1 MQIISSVRARC
12 ISIAKKVII
21 ELLQKPKLQQ
31 SNLTTGERLNFE
43 NVLENCDLTIKEE
56 DK

>member
-1 MQIISSVRARC
+1 MQIISSVRTRC
-12 ISIAKKVII
+12 ISIAKKGII
-21 ELLQKPKLQQ
+21 ELLQKSKHQQ

>member
-1 MQIISSVRARC
+1 MQIISSVRTRC

-31 SNLTTGERLNFE
+31 SNLTTGESLNFE

>member
-1 MQIISSVRARC
+1 MQIISSVRTRC
-12 ISIAKKVII
+12 ISIAKKVIT

-43 NVLENCDLTIKEE
+43 NVLENCYLTIKEE

>member
-1 MQIISSVRARC
+1 MQIISSARTRC

-43 NVLENCDLTIKEE
+43 NVLENCYLTVKEE

>member
-1 MQIISSVRARC
+1 MQIISSVRTRC